1 MPGPHAVLLLV
12 VTITAFYLYTRPWIR
27 IELVS
32 LLLLVTLLLI
42 FYIFPY
48 DGAGTRL
55 TEIEIFE
62 SFGHPAL
69 VAICCLMILARGLT
83 MTGAMEPVIRLLGR
97 VWKVNRLLG
106 LLVTL
111 VVAGGAS
118 AFINDTPVLV
128 LMLPLLL
135 GLANRTDYPASK
147 TLMPVN
153 FAILAGGLLTSIG
166 TSTNVLVLSI
176 AEDLGMPRMGL
187 FGFTGTTLMAFGIA
201 LPYLWLIA
209 PRLLPDTGRAREASN
224 RQYEASVRVEVT
236 STKIAG
242 RTLTDLGRA
251 LGRPLP
257 VFALIREKLELS
269 VTETNRLVAGDVLML
284 RDTPEGLR
292 EIASAFSVDLF
303 ERGGAGRFI
312 ESADARAD
320 AALAEVV
327 VGSQSELNG
336 RTLKETRFAEQ
347 HQVVVVGLSRGTGG
361 LLRSVSDIG
370 DTRLSAGDVLL
381 VQGAP
386 DRIERLRGRQD
397 LMLLDASLVLAR
409 SPLAPTALA
418 IMAAVLILAAL
429 KLLPIHVSAFLGV
442 MAMLVT
448 GCVRFDG
455 IGRALSLEIVLLIAS
470 SVALGQSFVATGA
483 AGWIAQG
490 IAAVVVYVPPAAQ
503 IAIFMAFAALLTNFV
518 SNAAAAAVG
527 TPIAV
532 ATAVALS
539 QPLEPFV
546 LAILFGA
553 NLSYATPM
561 AYQTNLL
568 IMNAAGYRFSDFVRV
583 GAPLVALMLVVLSV
597 LLARRYGL

>member
-209 PRLLPDTGRAREASN
+209 PRLLPDTGRAREA
-224 RQYEASVRVEVT
+224 AAPPAKCAP
-236 STKIAG
+236 KIDRPRGLAGPATWACGSRPAG
-242 RTLTDLGRA
+242 RRRA
-251 LGRPLP
+251 GRP
-257 VFALIREKLELS
+257 ACR
-269 VTETNRLVAGDVLML
+269 
-284 RDTPEGLR
+284 
-292 EIASAFSVDLF
+292 
-303 ERGGAGRFI
+303 
-312 ESADARAD
+312 
-320 AALAEVV
+320 
-327 VGSQSELNG
+327 
-336 RTLKETRFAEQ
+336 
-347 HQVVVVGLSRGTGG
+347 
-361 LLRSVSDIG
+361 
-370 DTRLSAGDVLL
+370 
-381 VQGAP
+381 
-386 DRIERLRGRQD
+386 
-397 LMLLDASLVLAR
+397 
-409 SPLAPTALA
+409 
-418 IMAAVLILAAL
+418 
-429 KLLPIHVSAFLGV
+429 
-442 MAMLVT
+442 
-448 GCVRFDG
+448 
-455 IGRALSLEIVLLIAS
+455 
-470 SVALGQSFVATGA
+470 
-483 AGWIAQG
+483 
-490 IAAVVVYVPPAAQ
+490 
-503 IAIFMAFAALLTNFV
+503 
-518 SNAAAAAVG
+518 AAASG
-527 TPIAV
+527 C
-532 ATAVALS
+532 
-539 QPLEPFV
+539 
-546 LAILFGA
+546 
-553 NLSYATPM
+553 
-561 AYQTNLL
+561 
-568 IMNAAGYRFSDFVRV
+568 
-583 GAPLVALMLVVLSV
+583 
-597 LLARRYGL
+597 